1 MGEQSKKALTGMILS
16 IVAFALAWEWAAGWV
31 GLVFSI
37 AALVL
42 AIIAMNKLKPLK
54 GMTEN
59 PGRVFVKIG
68 SILSIIALVLA
79 IIAIILSV
87 VCGIV
92 GCSASAVN
100 TYIN

>member
-1 MGEQSKKALTGMILS
+1 MGADSKKALTGMILS
-16 IVAFALAWEWAAGWV
+16 IVALVLVWYFAAGWI
-31 GLVFSI
+31 GLIFSI

-59 PGRVFVKIG
+59 PGRVFVKVG
-68 SILSIIALVLA
+68 SILSIIALILA
-79 IIAIILSV
+79 IISIVLCV

-92 GCSASAVN
+92 ACSANAISSFN
-100 TYIN
+100 Y

>member
-1 MGEQSKKALTGMILS
+1 MSAQSKQGLTGMILA
-16 IVAFALAWEWAAGWV
+16 IVAFCLSWEWAAGWV
-31 GLVFSI
+31 GLAFSI

-68 SILSIIALVLA
+68 SIFSIIALILA
-79 IIAIILSV
+79 IISIMPKGFV
-87 VCGIV
+87 R
-92 GCSASAVN
+92 
-100 TYIN
+100 